1 MPKDLSKLDPSTPPI
16 REKETSASARSR
28 AVVPYSPPKTPAVVG
43 QLGDLEA
50 FLRIAERAPILSAE
64 EEHSLALRIKEQ
76 NDIEAAQQLVL
87 SHLRLV
93 ISIAR
98 GFMGYGLPFADLI
111 QEGNIGL
118 LKAIKHYDPDRGA
131 RLMTFAVHWIR
142 SEIQEYIVRNWR
154 IVKLA
159 TTKNQRKLFF
169 NLRQMKADTQ
179 NALTYHEAEKI
190 ALALDVKPKE
200 VLEMEERMYGQ
211 VQSLDAPAGEGEDND
226 FTPAD
231 WLTKPED
238 EPEAILEEE
247 KRQELEEHGLQK
259 ALAELDERSRRVIEA
274 RYLHQDA
281 DGKAKPVTLQALAK
295 EFGVSAERIRQ
306 IEKQAIEKL
315 RRLLS
320 EASPL

>member
-1 MPKDLSKLDPSTPPI
+1 
-16 REKETSASARSR
+16 
-28 AVVPYSPPKTPAVVG
+28 
-43 QLGDLEA
+43 
-50 FLRIAERAPILSAE
+50 
-64 EEHSLALRIKEQ
+64 
-76 NDIEAAQQLVL
+76 
-87 SHLRLV
+87 
-93 ISIAR
+93 
-98 GFMGYGLPFADLI
+98 
-111 QEGNIGL
+111 
-118 LKAIKHYDPDRGA
+118 
-131 RLMTFAVHWIR
+131 MTFAVHWIR